1 MSPSPRSLALAS
13 PHVAHV
19 KLLPIGHAFLRVPA
33 AHGAVDTAWL
43 APVIHG
49 LLDRHQ
55 RVLVLLESELMGYFA
70 HAGTRDVEALPPPL
84 ADDVSATTMAR
95 WHEVDA
101 IRKAMPAALMPRV
114 QIAIWS
120 TFIDATFASIWRQLL
135 TAFARPGVFRRDV
148 QHRARSSRRPADVLA
163 AGSQNDPGA
172 AFYRIE
178 SLAMQLRVGEVAGY
192 HHEYGPGGE
201 GVLSARLYAGV
212 YARDALTVE
221 SLVSHPPQRIYN
233 AL

>member
-1 MSPSPRSLALAS
+1 MSPSPRSLAVAS
-13 PHVAHV
+13 PLEAHL
-19 KLLPIGHAFLRVPA
+19 KLLPIGRAFIRLPA
-33 AHGAVDTAWL
+33 ARGAVDAAWL
-43 APVIHG
+43 APVIAG

-55 RVLVLLESELMGYFA
+55 RVLVLLESEMMGYFA
-70 HAGTRDVEALPPPL
+70 SAASVDGAPPPSL

-101 IRKAMPAALMPRV
+101 IRKAMPAAQLARV

-120 TFIDATFASIWRQLL
+120 NFIDPTFASIWRQLL
-135 TAFARPGVFRRDV
+135 AAFARPGPFRRDV
-148 QHRARSSRRPADVLA
+148 QHRARSSRRPADALA
-163 AGSQNDPGA
+163 ASSPSDPGA

-178 SLAMQLRVGEVAGY
+178 SLAMQLRVGEVAGFHY
-192 HHEYGPGGE
+192 EYGAGGE

-212 YARDALTVE
+212 YARNALTVE
-221 SLVSHPPQRIYN
+221 SLVSHPPQRIYS